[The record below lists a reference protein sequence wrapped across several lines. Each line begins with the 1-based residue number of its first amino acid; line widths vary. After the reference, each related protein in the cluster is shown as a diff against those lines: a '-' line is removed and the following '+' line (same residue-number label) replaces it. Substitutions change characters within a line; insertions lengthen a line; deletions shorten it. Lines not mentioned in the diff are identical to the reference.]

1 MGLIRKDDKTAAKGE
16 QRFRDRSKEDL
27 LNQLG
32 DPQASERRW
41 AARDLGEYADAM
53 PVLCDCLEMETDTT
67 VRAAILTSL
76 LKQRSP
82 QIALRLSTLL
92 RSEDAALRSAVL
104 DVLADMPEQ
113 FVPVV
118 DPLLHDED
126 PDLRILAVTVVSRL
140 AHPKVPALLLDV
152 AECDAHPNV
161 VAAALEGLG
170 ECGTT
175 KMIERVQAIAARFP
189 GNAYLSFTVSAA
201 AGLMGH
207 RLC

>member
-1 MGLIRKDDKTAAKGE
+1 MGLVRKKEKTAAKGE
-16 QRFRDRSKEDL
+16 LRFRDRSKEDL
-27 LNQLG
+27 LDQLR
-32 DPQASERRW
+32 DPQAGERRW

-53 PVLCDCLEMETDTT
+53 PALCDCLETEPDTT

-82 QIALRLSTLL
+82 EIASRLCSLL
-92 RSEDAALRSAVL
+92 RSEDAALHAMVL
-104 DVLADMPEQ
+104 DVLANMPDQ
-113 FVPVV
+113 LVLVV
-118 DPLLHDED
+118 DPLLHDDD

-140 AHPKVPALLLDV
+140 AHPTVPALLLDV
-152 AECDAHPNV
+152 AERDAHPNV

-175 KMIERVQAIAARFP
+175 EMIGRVKAVAARFP
-189 GNAYLSFTVSAA
+189 GNAYLSFTVSAV